1 MPTIEGVFPV
11 HVNPPIRVYPANETA
26 FTDNGICCL
35 SPQSA
40 EVTLKEQQAH
50 SLHMVHPVDAEGV
63 WKQLKQYRILYVPI
77 MYRDEMTYQPMRICK
92 IQKQRQ
98 SGGNLT
104 VTVDAKHVF
113 YDLNSVMVRS
123 VQINAAACQP
133 AIGTVFSSVY
143 RPTAN
148 AQASD
153 SFSYSSD
160 ISAAKSAEYANITV
174 TAALIGNE
182 NSIASLYGGELFVDG
197 FRFSINSRMEG
208 AQDNSFNLAYGFNMI
223 GITATYSTENTYS
236 AVIGES
242 SISAQPLMR
251 TVDPAT
257 IELPFDRTIY
267 AKFSYKSGTP
277 AAQFEAD
284 VDKYA
289 TDSAKVSATY
299 QVTFADLPRTDEYK
313 YFIELETHEV
323 GDTGT
328 VYDAD
333 LEISTVQ
340 KIVEK
345 KIDVMTQSAISVTL
359 GSTPDSITKQKAYAN
374 TVTNTMSADEKEQT
388 VLAAELR
395 DEMSAVLLP
404 KSYEEIAASVR
415 AGKAPLYFKIGDVI
429 EVEYTATD
437 FTRYTMPFNVVA
449 FRDVTLQNGSVV
461 PAMIIQSKYATAE
474 NIQFDAAEPTRPS
487 SEDYSSQI
495 ANNGWARW
503 SMSGIRQWLNSAA
516 IKGAWWSATSAYDV
530 APTKLNTYNGFMRG
544 FPTDFLSMLKP
555 VKVETVRNYRD
566 PDTAKS
572 ESTYQYDSTYDTFW
586 LPSCEEEY
594 VVPNEPNHREG
605 LVFPWWISALSA
617 EAAAKGESLPQQ
629 IYASASATHALASH
643 IRYGLNAQSSGRAC
657 WLRSVNRSLS
667 RSAWI
672 VSASAGSIGNN
683 SAANEAYCAP
693 VCAIC

>member
-1 MPTIEGVFPV
+1 MPLIEVVNPV
-11 HVNPPIRVYPANETA
+11 HTIPPIRVYQANKKQFA
-26 FTDNGICCL
+26 DNGLRCL
-35 SPQSA
+35 CPQSA

-50 SLHMVHPVDAEGV
+50 SLHMVHPIDTGGA
-63 WKQLKQYRILYVPI
+63 WKMLTMSRILLVPI
-77 MYRDEMTYQPMRICK
+77 QYRDEITYQPMRIYK

-104 VTVDAKHVF
+104 ITVDAKHVF
-113 YDLNSVMVRS
+113 YDLNSVI
-123 VQINAAACQP
+123 VQACTISALSCQAA
-133 AIGTVFSSVY
+133 ISSVLASAY

-153 SFSYSSD
+153 AFSYSSD
-160 ISAAKSAEYANITV
+160 ISATASAEYAFKTI
-174 TAALIGNE
+174 TAALIGDDS
-182 NSIASLYGGELFVDG
+182 SIASIYGGELYVDG
-197 FRFSINSRMEG
+197 FRFSINQRMEG
-208 AQDNSFNLAYGFNMI
+208 ALDNSFNLAYGYNMI
-223 GITATYSTENTYS
+223 GITATYNTESTYS
-236 AVIGES
+236 AVVGQS
-242 SISAQPLMR
+242 SISQQTLVR

-257 IELPFDRTIY
+257 IDLPFDRTIY
-267 AKFSYKSGTP
+267 AKFSYQSGTP
-277 AAQFEAD
+277 ESKFSSD
-284 VDKYA
+284 MDKYSS
-289 TDSAKVSATY
+289 DNAKVSASY
-299 QVTFADLPRTDEYK
+299 QVTFADLPRTSEY
-313 YFIELETHEV
+313 FNFLGLESHEV
-323 GDTGT
+323 GDTGI
-328 VYDAD
+328 VFDED
-333 LEISTVQ
+333 LDISTVQ

-345 KIDVMTQSAISVTL
+345 KINVLTQSAISVTL

-404 KSYEEIAASVR
+404 KSYAEIAAIVR
-415 AGKAPLYFKIGDVI
+415 SGKAPLYFKIGDVI
-429 EVEYTATD
+429 EVEYIATD
-437 FTRYTMPFNVVA
+437 FARYTMPFYVVA

-461 PAMIIQSKYATAE
+461 PAMIIQSKYATVE
-474 NIQFDAAEPTRPS
+474 NIQFDAAEPTRPA

-530 APTKLNTYNGFMRG
+530 APTKINTYNGFMRG
-544 FPTDFLSMLKP
+544 FPTDFLAMLKP

-572 ESTYQYDSTYDTFW
+572 ASTYQYDATYDTFW
-586 LPSCEEEY
+586 VPSCEEEY

-617 EAAAKGESLPQQ
+617 EAAARGESLPQQ

-643 IRYGLNAQSSGRAC
+643 IRYGLNAQSSGRVC
-657 WLRSVNRSLS
+657 WLRSANRSLA

-672 VSASAGSIGNN
+672 VNASTGSIGNN